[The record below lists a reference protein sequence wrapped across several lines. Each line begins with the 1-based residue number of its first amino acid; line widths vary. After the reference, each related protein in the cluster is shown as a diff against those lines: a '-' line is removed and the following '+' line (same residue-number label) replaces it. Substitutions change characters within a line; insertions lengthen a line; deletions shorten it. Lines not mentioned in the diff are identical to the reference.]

1 MFAIVFI
8 AVFAYVISKIT
19 KVDTKNSIID
29 AIIKETHKY
38 SGIDETL
45 YKTFIANMSLAKDYK
60 NRVKLSQTYL
70 QKALHRLNEI
80 PLYMTPIDADILDD
94 VAEISSR
101 LGAEFEHILLEEAN
115 NQNIEFKPKY
125 I

>member
-19 KVDTKNSIID
+19 KVDTKNSVIA

-45 YKTFIANMSLAKDYK
+45 Y
-60 NRVKLSQTYL
+60 
-70 QKALHRLNEI
+70 
-80 PLYMTPIDADILDD
+80 
-94 VAEISSR
+94 
-101 LGAEFEHILLEEAN
+101 
-115 NQNIEFKPKY
+115 
-125 I
+125 